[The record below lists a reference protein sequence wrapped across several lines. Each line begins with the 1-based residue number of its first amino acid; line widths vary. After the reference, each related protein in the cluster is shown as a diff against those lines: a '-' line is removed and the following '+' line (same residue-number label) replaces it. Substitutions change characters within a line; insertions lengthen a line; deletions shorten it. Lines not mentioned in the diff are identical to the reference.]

1 MKLRLII
8 AQLLLSQ
15 ILLAQTGGKNAF
27 PFLNNAFSASIASQ
41 GGFSNATS
49 DDANNSGIINPSLI
63 NTNATGIYSI
73 NQGILASG
81 INYGQLATL
90 IKLKK
95 GYLLPNIRYIHYG
108 KFNGYDENG
117 IATNNFTAFDYIFG
131 VSYCY
136 PVNKVI
142 SIGVSPNIIGS
153 QLETYNSFGIS
164 TNFGATFTHPNELLG
179 VSIVA
184 KNIGYQLKSYV
195 PKNKST
201 LPIDIQAA
209 ISYKLKHAP
218 FKFSLIAHHLNTWD
232 ITYFDTSI
240 KPRIDGLTGDTISNT
255 GASFG
260 EKLARHFAYQV
271 ELAGNGAFSFRLGF
285 NYNRRQELKLEQRPG
300 MSGFSLG
307 LGLKFKKFKLDYG
320 FVIYSKAGFS
330 NTIGLSAKLGKGKKK

>member
-1 MKLRLII
+1 MKLRILFVH
-8 AQLLLSQ
+8 LLLSQ
-15 ILLAQTGGKNAF
+15 LFLAQTGGKNAF
-27 PFLNNAFSASIASQ
+27 PFLNNAFSASIASL
-41 GGFSNATS
+41 GGFTNATS
-49 DDANNSGIINPSLI
+49 DEANNSGIINPSLI
-63 NTNATGIYSI
+63 NTNAIGIYSV

-81 INYGQLATL
+81 INYGQFATL
-90 IKLKK
+90 LKLKK

-117 IATNNFTAFDYIFG
+117 VATNTFTAFDYILG

-142 SIGVSPNIIGS
+142 SIGISPNIIGS

-201 LPIDIQAA
+201 LPIDVQAA

-232 ITYFDTSI
+232 ITYFDPSI
-240 KPRIDGLTGDTISNT
+240 KPRIDGLTGDTITNT
-255 GASFG
+255 GANFG

-271 ELAGNGAFSFRLGF
+271 ELVGNGAMSFRLGF

-330 NTIGLSAKLGKGKKK
+330 NTIGLSAKLGNGKKK